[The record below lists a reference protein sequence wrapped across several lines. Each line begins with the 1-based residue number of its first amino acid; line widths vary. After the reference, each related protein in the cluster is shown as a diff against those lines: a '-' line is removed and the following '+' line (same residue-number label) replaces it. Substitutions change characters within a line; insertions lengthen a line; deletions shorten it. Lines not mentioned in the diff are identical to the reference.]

1 MINNE
6 DNSRYDGEFKN
17 EMMDGAGLV
26 YYEDGKVF
34 VGEFR
39 EDQKHG
45 EGYLFH
51 EDKQTRF
58 VEVWNR
64 GTRVSVTKSLVSAKE
79 IELQL
84 AQPWLINRNM
94 KEKK

>member
-1 MINNE
+1 
-6 DNSRYDGEFKN
+6 
-17 EMMDGAGLV
+17 MDGAGV
-26 YYEDGKVF
+26 IYYEDGKVF

-64 GTRVSVTKSLVSAKE
+64 GIRVSATKSLVSPKE

-84 AQPWLINRNM
+84 ASPWLINRNM